1 MTMSS
6 TESSVI
12 LKGPND
18 WDAWNRQ
25 FRAEAKGKRLCEQI
39 EGTVPFRTLPQEPNL
54 SIFLPQA
61 QTQAQTQVHSQVQT
75 RSSRSAT
82 VDVPATHIPTPAE
95 LTADGR
101 SNYQL
106 AYTVYK
112 DQRDQYD
119 KQQDALDKLQS
130 WMTKTVAPSYA
141 HTCFNPEQDIKIWYN
156 NLKEQVGVN
165 DFTIITD
172 I

>member
-1 MTMSS
+1 MSS
-6 TESSVI
+6 TESSSVI

-54 SIFLPQA
+54 SIFLPQT
-61 QTQAQTQVHSQVQT
+61 QTQAHSQVQT

-82 VDVPATHIPTPAE
+82 VDAPATHIPTPAE
-95 LTADGR
+95 LTADVR

-119 KQQDALDKLQS
+119 KQQDALD
-130 WMTKTVAPSYA
+130 
-141 HTCFNPEQDIKIWYN
+141 
-156 NLKEQVGVN
+156 
-165 DFTIITD
+165 
-172 I
+172 

>member
-1 MTMSS
+1 MSS
-6 TESSVI
+6 TDQSSSVI

-54 SIFLPQA
+54 SIFLPQT
-61 QTQAQTQVHSQVQT
+61 QTQAHSQVQT
-75 RSSRSAT
+75 RSSRSDT
-82 VDVPATHIPTPAE
+82 VDAPATHIPTPAE

-101 SNYQL
+101 SNYRL

-119 KQQDALDKLQS
+119 KQQDALDKLQ
-130 WMTKTVAPSYA
+130 T
-141 HTCFNPEQDIKIWYN
+141 
-156 NLKEQVGVN
+156 
-165 DFTIITD
+165 
-172 I
+172 